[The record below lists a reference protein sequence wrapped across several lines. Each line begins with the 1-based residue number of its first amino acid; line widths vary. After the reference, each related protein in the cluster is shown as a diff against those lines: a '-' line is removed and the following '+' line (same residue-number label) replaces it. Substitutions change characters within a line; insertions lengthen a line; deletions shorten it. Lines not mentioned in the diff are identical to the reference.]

1 MRFSAALLV
10 KQTCRQLNYHVR
22 QNLKKGNNSAI
33 PDAFSKLPTQEQ
45 IEGNEWADK
54 QTKGLSEMR
63 GQFNYRDHTIYF
75 SFDEVKPSPKGKRA
89 TLIEHKQPS
98 NPNKGFKVENGVKR
112 SLTTE
117 ERDEA
122 SLRYFQMSV
131 IQVALFAAL
140 FHFSSK
146 LLCPASFSKETE
158 NIDLQGVK
166 VTFKLNFGGELYY
179 VYIRSPIMIAR
190 FYLTKLRASL
200 DYEKSLRFDNS
211 WKNKEWQF
219 FKDYVRVRKA

>member
-10 KQTCRQLNYHVR
+10 KQSCRQLNYHVR

-33 PDAFSKLPTQEQ
+33 PDAFSKLPTPEQ

-63 GQFNYRDHTIYF
+63 GQFDYHDHKIYF
-75 SFDEVKPSPKGKRA
+75 SFDEVRPSPNCKRA

-98 NPNKGFKVENGVKR
+98 NPDKGFKVENGVKR
-112 SLTTE
+112 SLTAE

-122 SLRYFQMSV
+122 FLRYFRMSV

-146 LLCPASFSKETE
+146 WLRPTSFSRETK
-158 NIDLQGVK
+158 NVNLQAAK

-179 VYIRSPIMIAR
+179 VYIDKPNMIAR

-200 DYEKSLRFDNS
+200 DYEKSCKFDNS